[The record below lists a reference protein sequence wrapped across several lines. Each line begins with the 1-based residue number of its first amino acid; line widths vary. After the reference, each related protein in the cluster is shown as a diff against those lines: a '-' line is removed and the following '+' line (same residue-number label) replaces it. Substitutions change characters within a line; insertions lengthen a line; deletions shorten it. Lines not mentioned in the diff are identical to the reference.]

1 MFKMYLNLFM
11 FNHCTLISEKKNMKH
26 NILGE
31 QKHLCFYLFL
41 ENEIKIRYI
50 FLRIKNF
57 SLEE

>member
-1 MFKMYLNLFM
+1 
-11 FNHCTLISEKKNMKH
+11 MKH

-31 QKHLCFYLFL
+31 RKHMCFYLFL

-57 SLEE
+57 PW

>member
-1 MFKMYLNLFM
+1 
-11 FNHCTLISEKKNMKH
+11 MKH

-31 QKHLCFYLFL
+31 RKHLCFYLFL

-57 SLEE
+57 SWKNENKICYIFKNDSCEF